1 MPLCTGDNV
10 EEKNAAMSVT
20 EVVNLVVILDITS
33 GSWQQHHYTEHN
45 LLQRSIKIKLDYTSA
60 WLDELRGVMVPKEWL
75 SGYYCKAL
83 QVLGLELPLDKRPR
97 KVISFQEIRVF
108 VFLLLIIQ
116 VRLNFHTQ
124 MDGLP
129 FFPPT
134 FYLSYH
140 CMLLNAWCQQ

>member
-83 QVLGLELPLDKRPR
+83 QVLGLELPLDKVYHERSSAF
-97 KVISFQEIRVF
+97 KKLGFSF
-108 VFLLLIIQ
+108 
-116 VRLNFHTQ
+116 
-124 MDGLP
+124 
-129 FFPPT
+129 FF
-134 FYLSYH
+134 Y
-140 CMLLNAWCQQ
+140 